1 MKNPKF
7 LHDCSC
13 CTFLGHENDHDLYFC
28 EQAPWGFPTVIARYG
43 SEGPEYESGLN
54 GAKAQINAGY
64 SDEPLARA
72 LLLAEAQ
79 DLYPC

>member
-7 LHDCSC
+7 LHDYAC

-28 EQAPWGFPTVIARYG
+28 EQGTIPTVIARYG
-43 SEGPEYESGLN
+43 SEGPEYQSGLR
-54 GAKAQINAGY
+54 GAQNLLMAGHCNHA
-64 SDEPLARA
+64 LVRA

-79 DLYPC
+79 GLYPQ